1 MARGRLSRLWLIAPL
16 GVLAAL
22 VLAALLIWQGDIL
35 AALLDPELPFT
46 VYKPPPPPD
55 YGKAAAWALAPGS
68 VKTGD
73 PPADV
78 FFVHP
83 TTFDGGRNWNGP
95 IGERRADRLLVRVM
109 LPNYAG
115 PFAGAGRVFA
125 PRYRQASLFTS
136 LSLFDDAVEA
146 RQFAY
151 GDVRAAFQA
160 FLTRVGPDRPFIVAG
175 AEQGGLLAARLVR
188 DEVDPDPHLR
198 RRLAAAYF
206 IETVVPADAYGEG
219 SPTPACADRVQA
231 GCVVAWISARWMD
244 FGKAQRILNRAL
256 VWNAKGALVDLGGRS
271 PLCVNPLLGGLSDT
285 DAPPRLNRGAANAT
299 GLEWGARPGFM
310 ARQVGARCLDGVLRV
325 SQPRSAHLRPSG
337 GWAQRL
343 RAAPYNLFWA
353 DLEIDAKSRVAAWLA
368 AHAPGSN
375 ANTGQ
380 AKSPDR

>member
-1 MARGRLSRLWLIAPL
+1 MARQRLSRLLLIAPL
-16 GVLAAL
+16 AL
-22 VLAALLIWQGDIL
+22 MAVIGLTALLIWRNDIL
-35 AALLDPELPFT
+35 KALLDPELPFA

-55 YGKAAAWALAPGS
+55 YHTGAAWALAPALA
-68 VKTGD
+68 KAGD

-95 IGERRADRLLVRVM
+95 IGDRRADRRLFRVM

-151 GDVRAAFQA
+151 GDVRAAFLA
-160 FLTRVGPDRPFIVAG
+160 FLARTGPDRPFIVAG
-175 AEQGGLLAARLVR
+175 AEQGGSLAARLVR
-188 DEVDPDPHLR
+188 DEIGSDPRLR
-198 RRLAAAYF
+198 RRLVAAYL
-206 IETVVPADAYGEG
+206 IEAVVPAEGYGPE
-219 SPTPACADRVQA
+219 SQTPACADRAQA
-231 GCVVAWISARWMD
+231 GCVVAWISAPWVD
-244 FGKAQRILNRAL
+244 FGKVQRLMNRAL
-256 VWNAKGALVDLGGRS
+256 VWNAKGALVGLNGRP
-271 PLCVNPLLGGLSDT
+271 PLCVNPLLGAALDA

-310 ARQVGARCLDGVLRV
+310 ARQVGARCVDGVLRV
-325 SQPRSAHLRPSG
+325 SEPRSALLRPSG
-337 GWAQRL
+337 DWAERL

-353 DLEIDAKSRVAAWLA
+353 DLENDSKARVAAWLL
-368 AHAPGSN
+368 AHSGPQPQRPF
-375 ANTGQ
+375 T
-380 AKSPDR
+380 PRR

>member
-1 MARGRLSRLWLIAPL
+1 MARRRLSRLWLIAPL
-16 GVLAAL
+16 ALLATLAA
-22 VLAALLIWQGDIL
+22 AALLIWRNDIL
-35 AALLDPELPFT
+35 KALLDPELPFA
-46 VYKPPPPPD
+46 VYKPPPPPN
-55 YGKAAAWALAPGS
+55 YAAPAAWALAPGP
-68 VKTGD
+68 VKAGD

-95 IGERRADRLLVRVM
+95 IGDRRAERILSRVM

-115 PFAGAGRVFA
+115 PFARAGRVFA

-151 GDVRAAFQA
+151 GDVRAAFRA
-160 FLTRVGPDRPFIVAG
+160 FLGRIDAARPFIVVG
-175 AEQGGLLAARLVR
+175 AEQGGALAARLVR
-188 DEVDPDPHLR
+188 DEISADPDLR
-198 RRLAAAYF
+198 RRLVAAYF
-206 IETVVPADAYGEG
+206 IETVVPADAYGADAA
-219 SPTPACADRVQA
+219 TPACAGRA
-231 GCVVAWISARWMD
+231 RTGCVVAWISAPWVD
-244 FGKAQRILNRAL
+244 FGKVQRILNRAL
-256 VWNAKGALVDLGGRS
+256 VWNAKGALVGLGGRL
-271 PLCVNPLLGGLSDT
+271 PLCVNPLLGAASDA

-325 SQPRSAHLRPSG
+325 SQPRSALLRPSG

-353 DLEIDAKSRVAAWLA
+353 DLESDSQARVAVWLA
-368 AHAPGSN
+368 A
-375 ANTGQ
+375 
-380 AKSPDR
+380 DRSRLNPRH